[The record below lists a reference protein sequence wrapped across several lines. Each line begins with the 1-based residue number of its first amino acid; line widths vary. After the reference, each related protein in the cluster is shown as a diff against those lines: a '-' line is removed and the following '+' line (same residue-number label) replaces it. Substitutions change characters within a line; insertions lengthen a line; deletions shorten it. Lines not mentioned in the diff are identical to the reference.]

1 MGNFSCPTSSYAR
14 VFVWE
19 EGSIFFS
26 NPLLC
31 GFDDHLRVVFHF
43 LTLGWDGEPRGWC
56 TSIRGLKQRLWR
68 VDTNNEEPNREE
80 DEETLIIFDDHDDV
94 IEGVWKLQTKPHM
107 EANHLETYK

>member
-1 MGNFSCPTSSYAR
+1 METKKQMMIFIEATIIIVMGNFSCPTSSYAR

-56 TSIRGLKQRLWR
+56 TNIRGLKQRL
-68 VDTNNEEPNREE
+68 
-80 DEETLIIFDDHDDV
+80 
-94 IEGVWKLQTKPHM
+94 
-107 EANHLETYK
+107 